1 MPKFVNIEI
10 PGGNYL
16 SHTKKPFV
24 IGKVSLCRSGQ
35 ELEKHLEEL
44 KPYVYKILNNYNI
57 CMSLWVILEDE
68 DLETPKDEIQKVI
81 DEMLEHYN
89 SAKVQKSLKFFEKY
103 KTEKY

>member
-10 PGGNYL
+10 PGGIYI

-44 KPYVYKILNNYNI
+44 KPYVYKILDNYNI
-57 CMSLWVILEDE
+57 CVSLWVIMEDE
-68 DLETPKDEIQKVI
+68 NLETPKTEIQKVI

-89 SAKVQKSLKFFEKY
+89 LVKIKSSLKFFEKF
-103 KTEKY
+103 KKY